1 MRGVRTFF
9 RMAAERPPTWQI
21 VVTVLAGVWAT
32 ALAAAGPVVGYLADQ
47 YFAVTDGD
55 HASGGWAV
63 AATLVATVLAVI
75 PSALLGWRG
84 HGSVRP
90 FNRAWV
96 LALGASAVLALPR
109 LTPVPYHEFYLVELA
124 LLAAVTSRYLRR
136 GTRLAD
142 RPWRRAPALAGGLA
156 MLLPWAWL
164 GALGGPTETV
174 AAFLAALA
182 VGRLA
187 TVLQHRVR
195 MDGSWPRRVLLTGLA
210 GIPVVAALAG
220 STGLPAVALVLLAVL
235 PLLAFGVA
243 ALRPGSGLLIGLAAA
258 GPLAFL
264 DPEEVSLLLGGTELL
279 WTLLGAALALGIAL
293 LVDAGF
299 GATYGRL
306 APPPRPVVY
315 LVLLVT
321 AVAFGTLYVG
331 PGRPGFH
338 GERLFVVMSAT
349 ADLSGVAAIPD
360 RAERLRETYRR
371 LVATADSSQAALR
384 KGLRGLR
391 VGFTPFYLTNGLEV
405 DGGPAV
411 RAWLDRQPGVRKV
424 LNSPRLR
431 PLPRPPGTE
440 RGTTTAPVGPQWNIQ
455 LVGADRAWAE
465 TGAQGAGITVGTSDS
480 GVDGRH
486 PLLAN
491 RFRGGDDSWYD
502 PWNGTTTPTDHNGHG
517 THTLGTAVG
526 DGGIGVAPQAQWVGC
541 VNLDRNMGNP
551 AYYLQC
557 LQFMLAPFP
566 HGGDPL
572 RDGRPERAPHILT
585 NSWGCPSIEGCDNTV
600 IRPAVTALTTAG
612 VYFVSAAGNAGPRCG
627 SIDDE
632 PAVSP
637 EALDVGAVDR
647 QSRLATFSSRG
658 DGPSRRAPDVVA
670 PGQGVLSAMP
680 GGTYATLDGTSMA
693 APHVAG
699 VVALMWSANPA
710 LIGDIARTTAIL
722 RDTARP
728 ATPTYRSRNEEC
740 GGQRYVI
747 GAGLVDAYAAVRAA
761 TG

>member
-1 MRGVRTFF
+1 MTGV
-9 RMAAERPPTWQI
+9 RPPTWQI
-21 VVTVLAGVWAT
+21 VLTVLAGVWAT
-32 ALAAAGPVVGYLADQ
+32 ALAPVGPLVGYVADQ
-47 YFAVTDGD
+47 FSAVRSGDYAPGVWTVLATFVAVT
-55 HASGGWAV
+55 
-63 AATLVATVLAVI
+63 LAVI

-84 HGSVRP
+84 HPSVRP
-90 FNRAWV
+90 FARAWTY
-96 LALGASAVLALPR
+96 ALGASVVLALAR
-109 LTPVPYHEFYLVELA
+109 LTPVPFHELYLVELA
-124 LLAAVTSRYLRR
+124 VLSALAVLGPRR

-156 MLLPWAWL
+156 VLLPWAWL
-164 GALGGPTETV
+164 GALGGVTETV
-174 AAFLAALA
+174 LAFVAAWA

-187 TVLQHRVR
+187 TVLLHRVR
-195 MDGSWPRRVLLTGLA
+195 LDGSWPRRVLLTGLA
-210 GIPVVAALAG
+210 GVPVVAALAG
-220 STGLPAVALVLLAVL
+220 STGMPSVALVSLAVL

-243 ALRPGSGLLIGLAAA
+243 ALRAGSGLLIGVAAA

-264 DPEEVSLLLGGTELL
+264 DPEEASLLLGGTELL
-279 WTLLGAALALGIAL
+279 WILLGTAAAIGLAL

-315 LVLLVT
+315 AALLIT
-321 AVAFGTLYVG
+321 AAAFGTVYVG
-331 PGRPGFH
+331 PGHPGFY
-338 GERLFVVMSAT
+338 GERLFVVMSTT

-384 KGLRGLR
+384 KDLKRLG
-391 VGFTPFYLTNGLEV
+391 VGFTPFYIVNALEV

-411 RAWLDRQPGVRKV
+411 RAWLDRQPGVQKV
-424 LNSPRLR
+424 LTSPRLR
-431 PLPRPPGTE
+431 PLPRPQDTE
-440 RGTTTAPVGPQWNIQ
+440 RGAGEKPLGLQWNIK
-455 LVGADRAWAE
+455 LIGADTAWSE
-465 TGAQGAGITVGTSDS
+465 TGARGAGITVGTSDS
-480 GVDGRH
+480 GVDGAH
-486 PLLAN
+486 PLLRN
-491 RFRGGDDSWYD
+491 TFRGGDDSWYD

-526 DGGIGVAPQAQWVGC
+526 DGGIGVAPAAQWVGC
-541 VNLDRNMGNP
+541 VNLDRNFGNP
-551 AYYLQC
+551 GYYLDC

-572 RDGRPERAPHILT
+572 RDGRPERAPHVLT
-585 NSWGCPSIEGCDNTV
+585 NSWGCPSVEGCDRTV

-612 VYFVSAAGNAGPRCG
+612 IYFVSAAGNSGPGCG

-637 EALDVGAVDR
+637 EALDVGAVDSER
-647 QSRLATFSSRG
+647 RLVSFSSRG
-658 DGPSRRAPDVVA
+658 DGPGKRAPDVVA
-670 PGQGVLSAMP
+670 PGSGVRSAMP
-680 GGTYATLDGTSMA
+680 GGGYATLDGTSMA

-710 LIGDIARTTAIL
+710 LIGDIARTTDIL
-722 RDTARP
+722 RRTAQP

-740 GGQRYVI
+740 GGAQYVI
-747 GAGLVDAYAAVRAA
+747 GAGLVDAHAAVLAA
-761 TG
+761 RGL